1 MLAVSAAAVSPAFA
15 AQIALRHYGLVGVA
29 ERLASEFDDTF
40 RLVGADGPDWL
51 VKISAEP
58 ASAAGGPAGAGLAG
72 AGLAGADGVGF
83 QTALL
88 LHLAA
93 VAPELPVQRVVVTV
107 DGRAEIAVSVPFDER
122 AGGAGPARLVRMTSW
137 LDGRLLR
144 AGPSSAGLRRDI
156 GATLARLNVALRGFA
171 HPGAGRTHRW
181 DLQRF
186 GALRPLL
193 AELPADGR
201 GGLADCL
208 DRFDAV
214 VAPLLAGSATQV
226 IHTDFHGENLLTDGS
241 RVTGILDFGDALTGP
256 VAMDVGVAACY
267 QLGGGGPP
275 GDGPG
280 GDLLTPALDVVAGYH
295 AVDPLSQADVG
306 LVAEF
311 LVARVAARIILSQ
324 AHAARDPANARYLL
338 RRTPA
343 AIAHFAALR
352 AIGLDEIG
360 RRLGAACELE
370 VTS

>member
-1 MLAVSAAAVSPAFA
+1 MLAMSAAAVSPALA
-15 AQIALRHYGLVGVA
+15 AEIALLHYGVVGVA

-40 RLVGADGPDWL
+40 RLAGADGSGWL

-58 ASAAGGPAGAGLAG
+58 AAAP
-72 AGLAGADGVGF
+72 ADGVGF

-93 VAPELPVQRVVVTV
+93 VAPELPVQRVILTV
-107 DGRAEIAVSVPFDER
+107 DGRAEVAVPVPLDES
-122 AGGAGPARLVRMTSW
+122 AGCSGAGRLVRMTSW
-137 LDGRLLR
+137 LDGRLLG
-144 AGPSSAGLRRDI
+144 AGPSSPGLRRDI
-156 GATLARLNVALRGFA
+156 GRTLARLNAALRGFA

-193 AELPADGR
+193 AELPADRR

-208 DRFDAV
+208 DRFEAV
-214 VAPLLAGSATQV
+214 VAPVLAGAATQV

-267 QLGGGGPP
+267 QLGGPGGGGP
-275 GDGPG
+275 GGAGPG

-295 AVDPLSQADVG
+295 AVEPLSAADVS

-324 AHAARDPANARYLL
+324 AHAARDPANAGYLL

-352 AIGLDEIG
+352 AIGMDEIG

-370 VTS
+370 VAS